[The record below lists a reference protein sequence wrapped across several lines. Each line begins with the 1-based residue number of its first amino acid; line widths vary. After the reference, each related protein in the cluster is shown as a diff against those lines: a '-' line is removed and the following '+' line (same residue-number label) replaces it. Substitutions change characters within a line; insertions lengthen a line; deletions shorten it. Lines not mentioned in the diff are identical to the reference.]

1 MSDRTDKRLI
11 RAPRGVPRARLL
23 AALGLTLGLALGL
36 ALLALAAAG
45 CSAQGEAEALARE
58 RARSADAAAPFVLTD
73 RAVKLRLL
81 QRLAKPPRILIFGG
95 SRATRIEPDYFRRLT
110 GRTGFNLAF
119 QNGRPEDAWA
129 FVNFARGEFP
139 SAPLQVVWFLHV
151 EAFREQ
157 GLSLGLVQDKRLS
170 RWFPRTLIAAEKEKL
185 PRTQDE
191 LPPGKDLALTRFGAD
206 GVVLRNRY
214 DLAEDRGRPLSRA
227 IDYSIAT
234 ALERYATTTPALYPR
249 SQRYF
254 EKTMGLLDEM
264 GTTQVVVL
272 TPLHPRLLA
281 AVREAGWSER
291 HAEVVAYLERMR
303 KQYGFRLLDLSELS
317 SIQGD
322 PDDFYD
328 GFHVKHANARRLI
341 RTIVKAFPEAFGGPV
356 AGAD

>member
-1 MSDRTDKRLI
+1 MDKRLL
-11 RAPRGVPRARLL
+11 RASWGVPRARRL
-23 AALGLTLGLALGL
+23 AALCLALGL
-36 ALLALAAAG
+36 ALLALTAAG
-45 CSAQGEAEALARE
+45 CASQGEAKAVPHASSRSEEASARP
-58 RARSADAAAPFVLTD
+58 AAPLFVLTD

-95 SRATRIEPDYFRRLT
+95 SRATRIEPSYFRRLT

-129 FVNFARGEFP
+129 FANYARSEFP
-139 SAPLQVVWFLHV
+139 KTPLQVVWFLHV

-170 RWFPRTLIAAEKEKL
+170 RWFPRALIAAEKKKL

-191 LPPGKDLALTRFGAD
+191 LPPGKDLALTKFGAD

-234 ALERYATTTPALYPR
+234 ALERYETTSAALYPR

-281 AVREAGWSER
+281 AVRDAGWSER
-291 HAEVVAYLERMR
+291 HAEVAAYLGRMQKR
-303 KQYGFRLLDLSELS
+303 YGFRLLDLSELS
-317 SIQGD
+317 SIEGD

-328 GFHVKHANARRLI
+328 GFHVKRTNARRLI
-341 RTIVKAFPEAFGGPV
+341 RTIVRTFPEAFGGE
-356 AGAD
+356 AGGAD